1 MEDTMSK
8 LLSTGDDG
16 KSRWPI

>member
-1 MEDTMSK
+1 MSK